1 MSIDYNK
8 YEAVIGLEVHAQMLT
23 KSKAFCGDAVEYGAS
38 PNTLVSPI
46 SLGHPGTLPVHNKE
60 AVKNAVKLGVAC
72 GCDIAEHN
80 YYARK
85 NYFYA
90 DLPKG
95 YQISQHNT
103 PICEN
108 GHIDIK
114 LKDGSEKRI
123 GLIRIH
129 MEEDTGKSMHD
140 QDVYDTLIDYNR
152 AGTALIEM
160 VSLPDIRTGE
170 EAYQFLT
177 EVRKLVRYLG
187 ICDGNMEEGSMRCD
201 ANVSVRLRGAKEFGV
216 KVEVKNMNSIRN
228 VQRAIDHEIKRQ
240 IEAIENGEKIY
251 QETRTF
257 EATKGITIV
266 MRTKEGASDYRY
278 FPEPDLPPLHI
289 TQHFIDEVKSQ
300 MPALPGELFDKF
312 TTEFGLS
319 AYDANVLIDDQSIAL
334 GFINELQGS
343 HIADS
348 IKLKSLTDSDK
359 LEIKKICNWFT
370 SQIKGY
376 LNTNALSYDTFR
388 RDFFHVG
395 RVSEMVSLTN
405 NNVISSSIASGS
417 LFDLAIQNP
426 DKKLIELVNEYKI
439 YQESNSNELQQWID
453 AAIAKYPEKVTEY
466 KGGKVSLVGLFMG
479 EVMKLSKGKA
489 DPKVASQMV
498 KDTLDRA

>member
-1 MSIDYNK
+1 MSIDYDK

-23 KSKAFCGDAVEYGAS
+23 KSKAFCGDAVEYGAA

-60 AVKNAVKLGVAC
+60 AVKYAIKLGLAC
-72 GCDIAEHN
+72 GCDIAEYN

-108 GHIDIK
+108 GHIDIV
-114 LKDGSEKRI
+114 LKDGTEKRI

-152 AGTALIEM
+152 AGTPLVEM
-160 VSLPDIRTGE
+160 VSHPDIRTGE
-170 EAYQFLT
+170 EAYQYLT

-201 ANVSVRLRGAKEFGV
+201 ANVSVRLKGATEFGT

-240 IEAIENGEKIY
+240 IEAIENGEKIV

-278 FPEPDLPPLHI
+278 FPEPDLPPLRI
-289 TQHFIDEVKSQ
+289 TQAFIETVKAQ
-300 MPALPGELFDKF
+300 MPALPKELFQKF
-312 TTEFGLS
+312 TQSYGLS
-319 AYDANVLIDDQSIAL
+319 AYDAGVLTENREVAEYFEGVL
-334 GFINELQGS
+334 KHTGN
-343 HIADS
+343 
-348 IKLKSLTDSDK
+348 IKSAA
-359 LEIKKICNWFT
+359 NWVMV
-370 SQIKGY
+370 QVKGY
-376 LNTNALSYDTFR
+376 LNEQAIEIK
-388 RDFFHVG
+388 DFILQPAKIAEIIELIDSG
-395 RVSEMVSLTN
+395 K
-405 NNVISSSIASGS
+405 ISSSVATQKVFPVMLNEHHKSALEIAEA
-417 LFDLAIQNP
+417 LNVI
-426 DKKLIELVNEYKI
+426 
-439 YQESNSNELQQWID
+439 QESNTDELQHWINE
-453 AAIAKYPEKVTEY
+453 ALAKFPEKIAEY
-466 KGGKVSLVGLFMG
+466 KAGKTSLVGLFMG

-489 DPKVASQMV
+489 DPKVASQLV
-498 KDTLDRA
+498 KQTLDQHQ